1 MTLDINTKD
10 EMVMKLLHYF
20 ITEKN
25 YNPVVLH
32 GAQEEIWLENMD
44 NDYKIVRIVSNYIHN
59 NEQLDFDL
67 FKTQKIVSN
76 IKKKTLN
83 LNMNVLSI
91 YVDLGDN
98 VNLDTNKNNTIT
110 CVNLTNEKDI
120 SKYEVFKNY
129 FTDIKNKLVFNE
141 DGMELFMKITSD
153 IAKKNQEESEKAE
166 SIFKQKTPF
175 VTYILIAI
183 NVLVFLYGVLFDK
196 TDLLINL
203 FSTHGPSIVH
213 GDVYRIFSGA
223 FVHVEIFH
231 ILFNMYALYIIGSQ
245 VESYMGKT
253 KFIIIRSYFALFNKL
268 RV

>member
-1 MTLDINTKD
+1 MTMEINVKD

-98 VNLDTNKNNTIT
+98 VN
-110 CVNLTNEKDI
+110 
-120 SKYEVFKNY
+120 
-129 FTDIKNKLVFNE
+129 
-141 DGMELFMKITSD
+141 
-153 IAKKNQEESEKAE
+153 
-166 SIFKQKTPF
+166 
-175 VTYILIAI
+175 
-183 NVLVFLYGVLFDK
+183 
-196 TDLLINL
+196 
-203 FSTHGPSIVH
+203 
-213 GDVYRIFSGA
+213 
-223 FVHVEIFH
+223 
-231 ILFNMYALYIIGSQ
+231 
-245 VESYMGKT
+245 
-253 KFIIIRSYFALFNKL
+253 
-268 RV
+268 